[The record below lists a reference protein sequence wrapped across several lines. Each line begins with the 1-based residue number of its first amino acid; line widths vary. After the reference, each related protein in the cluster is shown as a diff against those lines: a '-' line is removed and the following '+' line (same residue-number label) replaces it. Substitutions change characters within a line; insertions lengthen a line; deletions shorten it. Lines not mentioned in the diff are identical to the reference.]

1 MKQNQGEKMLKKIFP
16 IVLMVLISRL
26 TFADGLIIIPRPEP
40 LPTPY
45 PLEVLYHHVEVKI
58 NGNIAETFIDQ
69 EFFNPS
75 NLRLEGYYIFPIP
88 KNAVIKDFS
97 MDINGKMVSAELL
110 DANKARQI
118 YEDIV
123 RQIKDP
129 ALLEYTGQGIFK
141 VRIFPIEPQSKKKIK
156 ISYREVLNSDNGI
169 YEYVYPLNTEKF
181 SAKPVKSVSIKVDLK
196 TNNKIKTIYSPTHSI
211 DVVHKD
217 NKNAIV
223 SFEEENTKPD
233 IDFKLYY
240 NTNNDDVGLSLLTY
254 KTGNDDGYFFLTASP
269 SFIINRDQIDAK
281 DITFVLDVSGSMVGD
296 KIKQAKQALL
306 YCINNLNKDDG
317 FDIIRFST
325 EAYSLFGKIETA
337 TESNIKKAE
346 KFIKDLNAVGG
357 TNIEEALELAL
368 KAKGKGNR
376 PHLIV
381 FMTDGKPTIGETND
395 DVLIKKLN
403 NANTK
408 NIRIFTFGIGND
420 LNTHLLD
427 KITEQTKAYRTYIS
441 ENEDIEIKVSS
452 FYDKVQS
459 PVLTN
464 LSLSF
469 GGSVKTFQTYPKDL
483 PDMFKGSSITIFG
496 RYSGSGSSTISL
508 TGTFKGE
515 KKTFSLNAN
524 FSNDNEGS
532 SPSATPSRRHD
543 FIPQLWASRRIGYLL
558 DQIRLN
564 GENKELVDEITQL
577 AREHGIV
584 TPYTSYLIM
593 EDEEIRIRRNEL
605 VDHFQTLPPAPEL
618 KREVEDDFDAMKQ
631 KSGDRSVI
639 VSEEFQ
645 GLNQASNVNETRQG
659 SGRMNYKDEKG
670 YERNLT
676 QQVRNIQGRAVY
688 QIGKFWVDSEL
699 QKRQTK
705 NERRIQFNSDD
716 YFKLLND
723 KPGTSQFLAL
733 GQNVRFYYDDT
744 FYEIYE

>member
-1 MKQNQGEKMLKKIFP
+1 MLRKIFL
-16 IVLMVLISRL
+16 IVLIFLLGKLS
-26 TFADGLIIIPRPEP
+26 FADGLIIIPRPEP
-40 LPTPY
+40 LQSPY
-45 PLEVLYHHVEVKI
+45 PLEVLYHHVNVKI

-69 EFFNPS
+69 EFYNPS
-75 NLRLEGYYIFPIP
+75 DVMLEGYYIFPIP

-97 MDINGKMVSAELL
+97 MEINGKMVSAELL

-141 VRIFPIEPQSKKKIK
+141 VRIFPIEPQSKKKVK

-181 SAKPVKSVSIKVDLK
+181 SAKPVKSVSVKVELQ
-196 TNNKIKTIYSPTHSI
+196 TNNKLKTIYSPTHSV

-217 NKNAIV
+217 NKYAVI

-240 NTNNDDVGLSLLTY
+240 STNNDDVGLSLLTY

-269 SFIINRDQIDAK
+269 SFIVNNNQIDSK

-296 KIKQAKQALL
+296 KMKQAKQALL
-306 YCINNLNKDDG
+306 YCINNLNEDDG

-337 TESNIKKAE
+337 SESNIKKAE
-346 KFIKDLNAVGG
+346 KFIQELNAVGG
-357 TNIEEALELAL
+357 TNIEEALNLAL
-368 KAKGKGNR
+368 KEKGNANR
-376 PHLIV
+376 TRIIV
-381 FMTDGKPTIGETND
+381 FITDGKPTIGETND
-395 DVLIKKLN
+395 DLLIKRLSN
-403 NANTK
+403 SNTK
-408 NIRIFTFGIGND
+408 NVRIFTFGIGND

-441 ENEDIEIKVSS
+441 ENEDIEIKISN

-469 GGSVKTFQTYPKDL
+469 GGNIKTFQTYPKDL

-496 RYSGSGSSTISL
+496 RYTGNGSSTITL
-508 TGTFKGE
+508 NGTIKGE
-515 KKTFSLNAN
+515 RKTYTLDVHFMMG
-524 FSNDNEGS
+524 DEKY
-532 SPSATPSRRHD
+532 D
-543 FIPQLWASRRIGYLL
+543 FIPPLWASRRIGYLL

-564 GENKELVDEITQL
+564 GEDKELIDEITQL

-593 EDEEIRIRRNEL
+593 EDEEIRIRRNVL
-605 VDHFQTLPPAPEL
+605 ADDFQTLPPAPGL
-618 KREVEDDFDAMKQ
+618 RRKVEGDFDAMKQ
-631 KSGDRSVI
+631 KSGDRSVT

-645 GLNQASNVNETRQG
+645 GLNQASNVNEMRQG
-659 SGRMNYKDEKG
+659 SGRMNYKDSQGNEI
-670 YERNLT
+670 NLT

-688 QIGKFWVDSEL
+688 QSGKFWVDSEL
-699 QKRQTK
+699 QKRKTK
-705 NERRIQFNSDD
+705 NEKRIQFNSDE
-716 YFKLLND
+716 YFKLLKD
-723 KPGTSQFLAL
+723 KPETSQFLAL
-733 GQNVRFYYDDT
+733 GQNVRFYYENT
-744 FYEIYE
+744 FYEIYQ